1 MKIQKTRFN
10 LFRLSYM
17 QNADK
22 QTIIAM
28 VLTAQRLWSI
38 SNTSF
43 DEESRH
49 PTYASAQA
57 VNLEA
62 RDLSHM
68 AAKCRS
74 SAQRY
79 LHAIRLCLCIR
90 W

>member
-1 MKIQKTRFN
+1 
-10 LFRLSYM
+10 
-17 QNADK
+17 
-22 QTIIAM
+22 M

-38 SNTSF
+38 SNTSL

-79 LHAIRLCLCIR
+79 LHAGKTMYVYQMVQYATK
-90 W
+90 